1 MTSRYATYIL
11 HIMDDTT
18 EVIIEVRGVSQ
29 KSQKRIPKVQFIV
42 MLDVIFR
49 LFFHIK
55 YKIYLYSETRNTYK
69 VYANLII
76 LKFTQQVSRK
86 CHLRTV

>member
-18 EVIIEVRGVSQ
+18 EIIIEVHGVSQ
-29 KSQKRIPKVQFIV
+29 KSQKQIPKVQFIV

-49 LFFHIK
+49 
-55 YKIYLYSETRNTYK
+55 
-69 VYANLII
+69 
-76 LKFTQQVSRK
+76 
-86 CHLRTV
+86 